1 MGEIWSRK
9 VRFPAIEIGRVLSRM
24 AQTEL
29 AEMRQGH
36 DLPKKHNDIL
46 DLLEHSYLGADEPTM
61 DSRLP
66 DGLSLSAVRDYLK
79 KDDSY
84 PELRSKLYSNSG
96 HPPTSPVAESQRD
109 NRRSSRAVFVDGA
122 SGKAGD
128 SRNLRWQIMLNLTL
142 VGALR
147 DADLSDDHRQI
158 LSQTYIGTKDMVADH
173 LPRLSRQL
181 IFRDYPFIHPNKGW
195 SPFERI

>member
-9 VRFPAIEIGRVLSRM
+9 VRSSAIEIGRALSRM
-24 AQTEL
+24 AQAEL
-29 AEMRQGH
+29 AEIRQGH
-36 DLPKKHNDIL
+36 DLPKKHNDML
-46 DLLEHSYLGADEPTM
+46 DLLDHSYLGVNESTM
-61 DSRLP
+61 NSRLP
-66 DGLSLSAVRDYLK
+66 DGLSLSDVRNYLK

-84 PELRSKLYSNSG
+84 PELLPRLYSNSR
-96 HPPTSPVAESQRD
+96 HSPTPAVGDSQRD
-109 NRRSSRAVFVDGA
+109 SRCSARMVFIDGA

-128 SRNLRWQIMLNLTL
+128 NRNLRWQIILNLTL

-158 LSQTYIGTKDMVADH
+158 LSQTYIETKDMVADH
-173 LPRLSRQL
+173 LPRLSKQFIL
-181 IFRDYPFIHPNKGW
+181 RDYPFIHPNKGW